1 MKLKNRER
9 GAMPQAD
16 RKKSNVLLV
25 EFLPKVNRN
34 GVADVWCWRQHRHWT
49 PFPSDKSVVN
59 LTSRWNREPVRI
71 VTVSVEPRIVLLPR
85 GLGVSQ

>member
-9 GAMPQAD
+9 GALPQAD

-34 GVADVWCWRQHRHWT
+34 GVADVWCLRQHRHWT
-49 PFPSDKSVVN
+49 PFLSDKSVVEKTAEGAN
-59 LTSRWNREPVRI
+59 TVGKKTAEGAKKTGKAIKNA
-71 VTVSVEPRIVLLPR
+71 VTP
-85 GLGVSQ
+85 